1 MGIAIYDSLDDM
13 ESLLADNW
21 TIGSTPMITKSYEQK
36 AVGFV
41 DSRRDN
47 ILIYPRKENVQYWG
61 LYGTDHLSEI
71 DLTIEIRTYMNQRH
85 HNNVS
90 KEAATII
97 KDNIRRTGFVD
108 LRVLSS
114 ISDNDVFRN
123 MFRHKLTVRYRKIN
137 PT

>member
-1 MGIAIYDSLDDM
+1 MGIAIYDALDDL
-13 ESLLADNW
+13 EDLLQTKW
-21 TIGSTPMITKSYEQK
+21 SIGAVPIISKSYEQK
-36 AVGFV
+36 TVGFI
-41 DSRRDN
+41 DARRN
-47 ILIYPRKENVQYWG
+47 VVLLYPKKENIEYWG

-71 DLTIEIRTYMNQRH
+71 DLTIEIRTYKNQRH